1 VPDVVVVGAGPVGL
15 TVAGDLA
22 EAGVEVTVLERRRGE
37 YDPNATR
44 GFLVHARTLEA
55 LEARGVANAV
65 LGSRKGW
72 ATAFELGGVDIDLSR
87 LPSRYP
93 GALVTPQYNVDTP
106 LKHRARRLGV
116 ELWYGTEVVGVD
128 QDEHGVTVFVRTD
141 SRELAYRSRYL
152 VGADGT
158 RSAVR
163 RAAGVPFYGEPFL
176 RSMMLA
182 DVKLSDPPAPGLVHS
197 DGGDGSF
204 AMLAPYGDG
213 WWRVTAWD
221 ERWSRIPPG
230 TPVRLE
236 HLVSALRRAH
246 GRSYG
251 IHSPRWTSRF
261 DGDSRLAAS
270 YRMGRVLLVGDAAHQ
285 HSPAGG
291 QSMNLGIQDAA
302 NLSWRLAEVV
312 RGAPDRLLDGYT
324 AERLPAARD
333 VSRSSS
339 AMLRLLLG
347 RSKLGRAVRR
357 TVGRAALAAPP
368 MTRMLA
374 GQLSGIGIR
383 YPRPWRAH
391 RLVGARAPDVPL
403 PDGTPLHQALRPG
416 QFLLLN
422 PHLNANGWGGRIRY
436 VPATLEGA
444 AALVRPDGYV
454 AWAGDAARGVRP
466 GPLLDHWLSPR
477 R

>member
-1 VPDVVVVGAGPVGL
+1 VVVVGAGPVGL

-163 RAAGVPFYGEPFL
+163 RAAGVPFYGEP
-176 RSMMLA
+176 SC
-182 DVKLSDPPAPGLVHS
+182 
-197 DGGDGSF
+197 
-204 AMLAPYGDG
+204 
-213 WWRVTAWD
+213 
-221 ERWSRIPPG
+221 
-230 TPVRLE
+230 
-236 HLVSALRRAH
+236 
-246 GRSYG
+246 
-251 IHSPRWTSRF
+251 
-261 DGDSRLAAS
+261 AA
-270 YRMGRVLLVGDAAHQ
+270 
-285 HSPAGG
+285 
-291 QSMNLGIQDAA
+291 
-302 NLSWRLAEVV
+302 
-312 RGAPDRLLDGYT
+312 
-324 AERLPAARD
+324 
-333 VSRSSS
+333 
-339 AMLRLLLG
+339 
-347 RSKLGRAVRR
+347 
-357 TVGRAALAAPP
+357 
-368 MTRMLA
+368 
-374 GQLSGIGIR
+374 
-383 YPRPWRAH
+383 
-391 RLVGARAPDVPL
+391 
-403 PDGTPLHQALRPG
+403 
-416 QFLLLN
+416 
-422 PHLNANGWGGRIRY
+422 
-436 VPATLEGA
+436 
-444 AALVRPDGYV
+444 
-454 AWAGDAARGVRP
+454 
-466 GPLLDHWLSPR
+466 
-477 R
+477 